1 MKKKYLVTGGTG
13 FIGSAIVRYLVGRGF
28 DVTVMDN
35 NQRGSLHRLIDLKNK
50 IKFVKI
56 DIRDRSKV
64 IKVSKGMNTIIH
76 LAYVNGTEFFY
87 TKPEIVLDIAV
98 KGAINILDA
107 AIENNVKNFF
117 LASSSE
123 VYQKP
128 KIIPTPE
135 EIPLIVPELSNPRFS
150 YGGGKIISELLCQHF
165 GKKFF
170 KKMIIFRPH
179 NIYGSDMG
187 NQHVIPQLI
196 RKVRN
201 SKNNEKIVIQG
212 SGNETR
218 AFTHISDFIQ
228 AFDLI
233 LKKGRHL
240 NVYNIGTSEEIS
252 INKLVS
258 LIMNKIQIKSK
269 IIKGPIRK
277 GSTTRRVPKIDKI
290 KKLGFKQKIKI
301 FKGLDDMVEF
311 Y

>member
-13 FIGSAIVRYLVGRGF
+13 FIGSSIVRYLVSKGMN
-28 DVTVMDN
+28 VIIIDN
-35 NQRGSLHRLIDLKNK
+35 NQRGSFDRLKDIKNK
-50 IKFVKI
+50 IKFIKI
-56 DIRDRSKV
+56 DIRDRSKI
-64 IKVSKGMNTIIH
+64 IKITKNIDTIIH

-87 TKPEIVLDIAV
+87 SKPEVVLDIAV
-98 KGAINILDA
+98 KGVINILDA
-107 AIENNVKNFF
+107 AIKNNVKNFF

-123 VYQKP
+123 VYQQP

-179 NIYGSDMG
+179 NIYGPDMG
-187 NQHVIPQLI
+187 YQHVIPQLI
-196 RKVRN
+196 
-201 SKNNEKIVIQG
+201 NNIKSSFKKKKIVIQG
-212 SGNETR
+212 TGKETR
-218 AFTHISDFIQ
+218 SFTHIRDFIQ

-233 LKKGRHL
+233 MARGRHL

-252 INKLVS
+252 INRLAN
-258 LIMNKIQIKSK
+258 LIMKKLNIKLK
-269 IIKGPIRK
+269 IIKSPIKK
-277 GSTTRRVPKIDKI
+277 GSTLRRLPDINKI

-301 FKGLDDMVEF
+301 FHGIDDMIKF

>member
-13 FIGSAIVRYLVGRGF
+13 FIGSSIVRYLVSRGF
-28 DVTVMDN
+28 DVTIIDN
-35 NQRGSLHRLIDLKNK
+35 NQRGSINRLRDLKNK
-50 IKFVKI
+50 IKFINI
-56 DIRDRSKV
+56 DIRDRSKI
-64 IKVSKGMNTIIH
+64 IKVSKNVDTIIH

-87 TKPEIVLDIAV
+87 SKPELVLDIAV

-107 AIENNVKNFF
+107 AIKNDVKNFF

-135 EIPLIVPELSNPRFS
+135 EIPLIVPELSNPRYS

-179 NIYGSDMG
+179 NIYGPDMG

-196 RKVRN
+196 TKIRN
-201 SKNNEKIVIQG
+201 SKMSKKAIIQG
-212 SGNETR
+212 SGYETR

-233 LKKGRHL
+233 MKKGKHL

-252 INKLVS
+252 INKLVN
-258 LIMNKIQIKSK
+258 LIMGKIKIKSK
-269 IIKGPIRK
+269 IIKSPIRK
-277 GSTTRRVPKIDKI
+277 GSTTRRLPKIDKI
-290 KKLGFKQKIKI
+290 KKLGFKQTINI
-301 FKGLDDMVEF
+301 LNGLDDMINF